1 MICNCVDHLCTKIM
15 VPVLLMSCSFFYCGH
30 SRFKIHNLW
39 KNRLDIVHVCKLWGI
54 LWNCIS
60 SASRIWFYLGVY
72 VELRPVTRAYIMF
85 TVTPMSLFMDRN
97 WTINFFFLFYSIHYW
112 TLEIQQM
119 PFSVVI
125 KLWIFYSLSSYFLK
139 SKGERKGK
147 KKKILPTENQIM
159 IIILQCGQTICQTVW
174 SLVQLLF
181 WNEVLRLLDRYN
193 E

>member
-1 MICNCVDHLCTKIM
+1 MRN
-15 VPVLLMSCSFFYCGH
+15 
-30 SRFKIHNLW
+30 
-39 KNRLDIVHVCKLWGI
+39 

-60 SASRIWFYLGVY
+60 FDSRIWFYLGVY
-72 VELRPVTRAYIMF
+72 VELRPVTRACIMF
-85 TVTPMSLFMDRN
+85 PVSNLYQVCETFIEVIVNGQKLELL
-97 WTINFFFLFYSIHYW
+97 IFFWYSIPYW

-119 PFSVVI
+119 PFSDGS
-125 KLWIFYSLSSYFLK
+125 LNSFDFYFYLFYLFFIFNPM
-139 SKGERKGK
+139 GRRKEPK
-147 KKKILPTENQIM
+147 KKKKKMLPTENQIM

>member
-72 VELRPVTRAYIMF
+72 VELRPICKRSCGDQWWIWLCLWNLNSRF
-85 TVTPMSLFMDRN
+85 
-97 WTINFFFLFYSIHYW
+97 WK
-112 TLEIQQM
+112 EIQSGLSCLTV
-119 PFSVVI
+119 PNP
-125 KLWIFYSLSSYFLK
+125 LPPSLTIPRTSNLK
-139 SKGERKGK
+139 PEKHNQRSKNK
-147 KKKILPTENQIM
+147 KFT
-159 IIILQCGQTICQTVW
+159 
-174 SLVQLLF
+174 
-181 WNEVLRLLDRYN
+181 
-193 E
+193 